1 MTPSKSFS
9 ESQSTK
15 YDDIIDHS
23 RPVSQKYPRMSI
35 AGRAAQF
42 APYKTIVAYHDHLDQ
57 ADQTGNAVFQ
67 ESEIIPDQDY
77 YEYTENFDNTDQT
90 EENIDIA
97 DEFITP
103 IKDNSNLDFHTDHEL

>member
-1 MTPSKSFS
+1 MAPSKSFS
-9 ESQSTK
+9 ASQSTK
-15 YDDIIDHS
+15 YDDIINLNH
-23 RPVSQKYPRMSI
+23 PISQKYPHMSI
-35 AGRAAQF
+35 ARRAAQF
-42 APYKTIVAYHDHLDQ
+42 APYKTIVTYHDQLDQ

-67 ESEIIPDQDY
+67 ENEIIPDQDY

-103 IKDNSNLDFHTDHEL
+103 IKDDSNLDFHTDHEL